1 MLLLIIMASLPVIE
15 SLLKVDLSTK
25 TRHEGMKN
33 EDHNVYYRLPNRCYV
48 VKLIGTE
55 RRWFIVDDSD
65 ESERLL
71 KRYIFHYVDNGIE
84 ACTMTHNGFEYWGQM
99 RMGYDIE
106 HKNKYTYDNRL
117 GNLKMIRP
125 IRIRVKEEL
134 NSHNTSGYEGV
145 YRAKMSYGTE
155 YWIASILIDD
165 VDGVKK
171 KKTKSFNIH
180 KLGEEKAKQL
190 AIIARFELG
199 KRYE

>member
-1 MLLLIIMASLPVIE
+1 MASLPVIE

-25 TRHEGMKN
+25 IRCEGMKN
-33 EDHNVYYRLPNRCYV
+33 EDHNEYYHLPHRCYV
-48 VKLIGTE
+48 VKLTGAE
-55 RRWFIVDDSD
+55 RRWMIVDDSN
-65 ESERLL
+65 ESVKLL
-71 KRYIFHYVDNGIE
+71 KRYVFHYVDNGIE

-125 IRIRVKEEL
+125 IKIRVKEQL
-134 NSHNTSGYEGV
+134 DAHNTSGYEGV

-171 KKTKSFNIH
+171 KKTKSFNID

-190 AIIARFELG
+190 AIIARYEFEKL
-199 KRYE
+199 YA

>member
-1 MLLLIIMASLPVIE
+1 MASLPAIE
-15 SLLKVDLSTK
+15 RLLKVDLSTK
-25 TRHEGMKN
+25 IRCEGMKN
-33 EDHNVYYRLPNRCYV
+33 EDHNEYYHLPHRCYV
-48 VKLIGTE
+48 VKLTGAE
-55 RRWFIVDDSD
+55 RRWMIVDDSN
-65 ESERLL
+65 ESVKLL
-71 KRYIFHYVDNGIE
+71 KRYVFHYVDNGIE

-125 IRIRVKEEL
+125 IKIRVKEHL
-134 NSHNTSGYEGV
+134 DAHNTSGYEGV

-171 KKTKSFNIH
+171 KKTKSFNID

-190 AIIARFELG
+190 AIIARYEFEKL
-199 KRYE
+199 YA

>member
-1 MLLLIIMASLPVIE
+1 MASLPAIE
-15 SLLKVDLSTK
+15 RLLKVDLSTK
-25 TRHEGMKN
+25 IRCEGMKN
-33 EDHNVYYRLPNRCYV
+33 EDHNEYYHLPHRCYV
-48 VKLIGTE
+48 VKLTGAE
-55 RRWFIVDDSD
+55 RRWMIVDDSN
-65 ESERLL
+65 ESVKLL
-71 KRYIFHYVDNGIE
+71 KRYVFHYVDNGIE

-125 IRIRVKEEL
+125 IKIRVKEQL
-134 NSHNTSGYEGV
+134 DAHNTSGYEGV

-171 KKTKSFNIH
+171 KKTKSFNID

-190 AIIARFELG
+190 AIIARYEFEKL
-199 KRYE
+199 YA